1 MPCLLGLFFYPD
13 ERCAILETQE
23 LLEEE
28 GAEGVALE
36 QQQEPVSLV
45 LPDQV
50 DASAQSL
57 PVMTA
62 VAPINDTPVFRASV
76 LLGGGGVL

>member
-1 MPCLLGLFFYPD
+1 
-13 ERCAILETQE
+13 
-23 LLEEE
+23 LEEE

-36 QQQEPVSLV
+36 QQQEPVGLV

-62 VAPINDTPVFRASV
+62 VASINDTPVFRASV
-76 LLGGGGVL
+76 LLGGGGFL